1 MAKDPVKDVIHR
13 LAAASSEIVLAAIR
27 YSDHGGTIRA
37 LFTLNIDGS
46 PKPVLLIGSAHG
58 SHKDGEVIAILNP
71 DHELLDRLQ
80 PGLGYSGGLL
90 KEIVTGRCDAMVRVW
105 IEAYRKDP
113 SSIIDRYRPRAAAAT
128 AKFEVR

>member
-1 MAKDPVKDVIHR
+1 MAQDLVKDVIHR
-13 LAAASSEIVLAAIR
+13 LAAASCEIVLAAIR
-27 YSDHGGTIRA
+27 YSDHGGTIKA

-58 SHKDGEVIAILNP
+58 SHVDGEVIAILNP
-71 DHELLDRLQ
+71 DRELFDRLQ
-80 PGLGYSGGLL
+80 PGLGYFRGLL
-90 KEIVTGRCDAMVRVW
+90 KEIVAGRCDAMVHVW

-113 SSIIDRYRPRAAAAT
+113 SSIIDSYRPRAAAAA